1 MTYKIDDIFTS
12 KADVLQFLQS
22 KIKKSSIELL
32 FYFTIEEWND
42 NQDLILKKIEKI
54 FNSSKKIIIR
64 SSAVGEDSIENSLA
78 GTYNSILDVSPD
90 SRQEIKNGIEFVKK
104 SYEDN
109 NNLNPKN
116 QILIQNQTLDTNIS
130 GVIFTRTPDIG
141 APYYVINFEEG
152 GTTTRTTHGLSN
164 KTIKIYRNTKI
175 SKLDKHWKSLLSSIK
190 ELEVLCNFDTL
201 DIEFSITN
209 SDQIIIFQVRP
220 MTSISNGLDKK
231 FLKTFYKQLQENK
244 MKYLQSVKKSNITN
258 KKTIFSDMSD
268 WNPAEIIG
276 NNPNNL
282 AYSLYDYLITNNVW
296 YKSRKVLGYQ
306 DLAPYKLMTR
316 FGNKPYIDVSRSFNS
331 LIPQNFSKK
340 LTKKLLNFYFL
351 KLIKNPHLHDK
362 VEFEILFTCYDFMLD
377 ERLDE
382 LKKYDF
388 TSKEI
393 SEIKENLRKF
403 TKEILLNAE
412 KIIFDCQSQID
423 HMINHRNDIMKR
435 LENTELTHQNIIVL
449 IKQLLD
455 TCKNFGTMPFSIMA
469 RLSFIGTILLKTY
482 QKHSKSGFLFD
493 NYISSLATPLTDI
506 QNDFVDYKNKKI
518 SKHDFLMKY
527 GHLRPGTYDITNLTY
542 SNNDDFLSEISF
554 RKKIKHT
561 KSDFD
566 DKKISKLLLKELNIM
581 SSLSIMDFISTTIV
595 QREKFKFEFT
605 KNLSI
610 SLELISLIAENF
622 NFSRNQISNL
632 NIDTILK
639 SKNKTKSKI
648 INEWRKKINTQEK
661 IKSINTNLVLPQLI
675 TSKNDFDIIN
685 YHTSKPNYITNKI
698 IKNFTLELKPNTK
711 SSLLENSILLI
722 ENADPGFDWIFTK
735 KPSGLITKYGGVAS
749 HMAIRC
755 AEIGLP
761 AAIGCGEILFER
773 LKESSKIH
781 LDCKNQQI
789 FVLENKKSDDYVEER
804 KILKSLGY
812 IQ

>member
-1 MTYKIDDIFTS
+1 
-12 KADVLQFLQS
+12 
-22 KIKKSSIELL
+22 
-32 FYFTIEEWND
+32 
-42 NQDLILKKIEKI
+42 
-54 FNSSKKIIIR
+54 
-64 SSAVGEDSIENSLA
+64 
-78 GTYNSILDVSPD
+78 
-90 SRQEIKNGIEFVKK
+90 
-104 SYEDN
+104 
-109 NNLNPKN
+109 
-116 QILIQNQTLDTNIS
+116 
-130 GVIFTRTPDIG
+130 
-141 APYYVINFEEG
+141 
-152 GTTTRTTHGLSN
+152 
-164 KTIKIYRNTKI
+164 
-175 SKLDKHWKSLLSSIK
+175 
-190 ELEVLCNFDTL
+190 
-201 DIEFSITN
+201 
-209 SDQIIIFQVRP
+209 
-220 MTSISNGLDKK
+220 
-231 FLKTFYKQLQENK
+231 
-244 MKYLQSVKKSNITN
+244 
-258 KKTIFSDMSD
+258 
-268 WNPAEIIG
+268 
-276 NNPNNL
+276 
-282 AYSLYDYLITNNVW
+282 
-296 YKSRKVLGYQ
+296 
-306 DLAPYKLMTR
+306 
-316 FGNKPYIDVSRSFNS
+316 
-331 LIPQNFSKK
+331 
-340 LTKKLLNFYFL
+340 
-351 KLIKNPHLHDK
+351 
-362 VEFEILFTCYDFMLD
+362 
-377 ERLDE
+377 
-382 LKKYDF
+382 
-388 TSKEI
+388 
-393 SEIKENLRKF
+393 
-403 TKEILLNAE
+403 
-412 KIIFDCQSQID
+412 
-423 HMINHRNDIMKR
+423 MINHRNDIMKR

-685 YHTSKPNYITNKI
+685 YYTSKPNYITNKI

>member
-1 MTYKIDDIFTS
+1 M
-12 KADVLQFLQS
+12 
-22 KIKKSSIELL
+22 
-32 FYFTIEEWND
+32 
-42 NQDLILKKIEKI
+42 
-54 FNSSKKIIIR
+54 
-64 SSAVGEDSIENSLA
+64 
-78 GTYNSILDVSPD
+78 
-90 SRQEIKNGIEFVKK
+90 
-104 SYEDN
+104 
-109 NNLNPKN
+109 
-116 QILIQNQTLDTNIS
+116 
-130 GVIFTRTPDIG
+130 
-141 APYYVINFEEG
+141 
-152 GTTTRTTHGLSN
+152 
-164 KTIKIYRNTKI
+164 
-175 SKLDKHWKSLLSSIK
+175 
-190 ELEVLCNFDTL
+190 
-201 DIEFSITN
+201 
-209 SDQIIIFQVRP
+209 
-220 MTSISNGLDKK
+220 
-231 FLKTFYKQLQENK
+231 
-244 MKYLQSVKKSNITN
+244 
-258 KKTIFSDMSD
+258 
-268 WNPAEIIG
+268 
-276 NNPNNL
+276 
-282 AYSLYDYLITNNVW
+282 
-296 YKSRKVLGYQ
+296 
-306 DLAPYKLMTR
+306 
-316 FGNKPYIDVSRSFNS
+316 
-331 LIPQNFSKK
+331 
-340 LTKKLLNFYFL
+340 
-351 KLIKNPHLHDK
+351 
-362 VEFEILFTCYDFMLD
+362 
-377 ERLDE
+377 
-382 LKKYDF
+382 
-388 TSKEI
+388 
-393 SEIKENLRKF
+393 
-403 TKEILLNAE
+403 
-412 KIIFDCQSQID
+412 
-423 HMINHRNDIMKR
+423 
-435 LENTELTHQNIIVL
+435 
-449 IKQLLD
+449 
-455 TCKNFGTMPFSIMA
+455 
-469 RLSFIGTILLKTY
+469 
-482 QKHSKSGFLFD
+482 
-493 NYISSLATPLTDI
+493 TDI

-685 YHTSKPNYITNKI
+685 YYTSKPNYITNKI